1 MSGNLFK
8 WTALGRQS
16 RTAGWYTNRR
26 VLHQMDNAIAG
37 FRNPFFDS
45 WRRRRRFEEYEKR
58 EIPVRQ
64 QVPRIRHVRYPG
76 TRENPFHRKPDC
88 LPGKGEVL
96 EPTRIQPPRNS
107 MCFSV
112 IRFFSSSSTGG
123 GSGEPPE
130 DREGKLI
137 KFPVGS
143 RSEKPKTGKVEVP
156 PIKKSSQSDCLA
168 GLSAK
173 SSVKELTPDNQTT
186 KALDQS
192 GNDGRDDPEN
202 LVLRSFAE
210 HLNSIGNDPSGI
222 QSQPPERSQS
232 GRNPPTGSKPPT
244 KPPSG
249 PKNPSGPRNPFHPPT
264 KKFKH
269 PSKGDKPPTGGKPPV
284 KPPTPSKSPSK
295 PTVSKPHGK
304 SPTASKPPSKPP
316 TGSTP
321 PSKPPTASK
330 PPSKPPSKQPTGS
343 TPPSKPPTGSKP
355 PSKPPTGSEPPS
367 KPPTG
372 SKPPSKPPTGSK
384 PPVKPPT
391 ASKPPGPSP
400 PGAKAPTGGPDKKG
414 GAGGKSGQD
423 MGGSR
428 VITLM
433 PGDGIGPEISM
444 AVIKILEAAKAPLIF
459 EPVDV
464 TPVINSKGQTGVP
477 EQVIESMNRTKVGLK
492 GPLMTPVGTGF
503 RSLNLTLRQLFNLY
517 ANIRPCRSL
526 PGVETIY
533 GDVDIVT
540 IRENTEGEYSGI
552 EHTLVNGVVQSIK
565 LITRNASLRVAEYTF
580 QYALAMK
587 RKKVTA
593 VAESQ
598 VMRMSDGLFLR
609 CVREMAAKYKS
620 KLDQAG
626 ITYEESTMTTVCL
639 NIVQDPRRYDMLVL
653 PNLYGDIIS
662 DTCAGLIGGLGLTP
676 SGNVGTNGAIF
687 ESVHGTAPDIA
698 GKDLANPTALLLSSV
713 MMLHYVGLHEHAD
726 NIEQAVLKTIKDDNI
741 RTMDLGG
748 KAKCSE
754 YTDALIKNLK

>member
-26 VLHQMDNAIAG
+26 VLHLMDNAIAG
-37 FRNPFFDS
+37 FRKPVFES
-45 WRRRRRFEEYEKR
+45 WRRRSRIEEYEKR

-64 QVPRIRHVRYPG
+64 QVPRIRHVRYRK

-112 IRFFSSSSTGG
+112 TRFFSSSSTGG

-143 RSEKPKTGKVEVP
+143 RSEKPKKGKVEVP
-156 PIKKSSQSDCLA
+156 PTKESSQSDCLA
-168 GLSAK
+168 GLSGK
-173 SSVKELTPDNQTT
+173 SSILDPDNQTT

-192 GNDGRDDPEN
+192 GNDGKADDPES

-210 HLNSIGNDPSGI
+210 HLNSIGNNTSGI
-222 QSQPPERSQS
+222 KSQPPERSQS
-232 GRNPPTGSKPPT
+232 GRNPPSGSKPPN

-269 PSKGDKPPTGGKPPV
+269 PLKGAKPPTGGKPPV
-284 KPPTPSKSPSK
+284 KPPTPSRSPSK
-295 PTVSKPHGK
+295 PTVSKPPGK
-304 SPTASKPPSKPP
+304 SPTASKPPRKPP

-321 PSKPPTASK
+321 LSKPPTASK
-330 PPSKPPSKQPTGS
+330 PPSKPPSKQPTS
-343 TPPSKPPTGSKP
+343 
-355 PSKPPTGSEPPS
+355 
-367 KPPTG
+367 

-423 MGGSR
+423 LGGSR

-464 TPVINSKGQTGVP
+464 TPVINSRGQTGVP

-609 CVREMAAKYKS
+609 CVREMAAKYKN
-620 KLDQAG
+620 KLDKAG

-713 MMLHYVGLHEHAD
+713 MMLHYIGMHEHAD